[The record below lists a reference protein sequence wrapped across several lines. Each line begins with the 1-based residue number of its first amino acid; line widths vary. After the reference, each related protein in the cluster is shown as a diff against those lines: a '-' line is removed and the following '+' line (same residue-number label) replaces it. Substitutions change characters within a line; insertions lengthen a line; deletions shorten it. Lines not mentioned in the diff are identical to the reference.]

1 MTEEKTMDMIDID
14 GAAGGGQLLR
24 TALSLSLCT
33 GIGFTMQHIR
43 AKRSR
48 PGLMRQHLTAVNAA
62 ARIGNACTHGA
73 ELGATTLRFEPGVV
87 VPGDYAF
94 ATGSAGSAI
103 LVLQTVLPPLWRCA
117 APSRLRLEGGTHN
130 PLAPSAD
137 FIADTYLPALARIG
151 IDASIT
157 LERPGFFPAGG
168 GMLHATVAPA
178 PALHHADFVERG
190 ELVSIDAVAML
201 SGLAASIGERELQT
215 LAKRL
220 QLKTDALHLHEVR
233 PSIGPGNALLVR
245 VRHEHHAETYTGHG
259 ERSLTAEKVA
269 VRLAGD
275 VRTYLSSGACVGE
288 HLSDQLLLPMALAGS
303 GTFVTHGI
311 SEHLQSNA
319 RLIEKFLP
327 VEIAWSE
334 IKTGLWKVVVAE

>member
-1 MTEEKTMDMIDID
+1 MTDMIELD
-14 GAAGGGQLLR
+14 GATGGGQLLR

-73 ELGATTLRFEPGVV
+73 QLGATTLRFEPGVV
-87 VPGDYAF
+87 VPGEYAF

-103 LVLQTVLPPLWRCA
+103 LVLQTVLPPLWRCE

-137 FIADTYLPALARIG
+137 FITDTYLPALTKIG
-151 IDASIT
+151 IDASIV

-168 GMLHATVAPA
+168 GILHATVSPA
-178 PALHHADFVERG
+178 STLRHADFVERG
-190 ELVSIDAVAML
+190 ELVSIDVVAML

-220 QLKTDALHLHEVR
+220 QLKSDALHLHEVR

-245 VRHEHHAETYTGHG
+245 VRHAHHPQLAS
-259 ERSLTAEKVA
+259 RRLPVA
-269 VRLAGD
+269 VTLLVLRLRRRLRTHPAAERQDPPHSDAALPRVVHHPFRRFLGIQRYAVRFRAGARRSQRCGSRHVWTFRGAFHPCR
-275 VRTYLSSGACVGE
+275 VRT
-288 HLSDQLLLPMALAGS
+288 
-303 GTFVTHGI
+303 
-311 SEHLQSNA
+311 
-319 RLIEKFLP
+319 
-327 VEIAWSE
+327 
-334 IKTGLWKVVVAE
+334 